1 MSYELSSLG
10 KEFKKNLEGG
20 GKRIKN
26 MELYTPL
33 NLSHDQKCG
42 RQRSFA
48 DSKISLIPLI
58 SQLFPINKKRKET
71 TKKIPF

>member
-1 MSYELSSLG
+1 
-10 KEFKKNLEGG
+10 
-20 GKRIKN
+20 

-33 NLSHDQKCG
+33 NPSHDQKCG